1 MHKNFAQKP
10 NFYLVRDSI
19 FLKIMTSLTSILA
32 FRANRQSLTTSIYF
46 SPATLHASVDNQW
59 VDCPGFTLINDI
71 YNWGN
76 NPCNDRAFHCPLKAT
91 MYSLQKISLS
101 AKVFTLFGLLFVVS
115 ANGEGMFLNI
125 K

>member
-19 FLKIMTSLTSILA
+19 FLKIMTSFTSILA

-46 SPATLHASVDNQW
+46 SPAMLHASVDNQW

-71 YNWGN
+71 FIIGVTIL
-76 NPCNDRAFHCPLKAT
+76 AMT
-91 MYSLQKISLS
+91 ELS
-101 AKVFTLFGLLFVVS
+101 TVLWRQRCIPYRKFRFLRKFLHGLDCFLLSRQTEKVCS
-115 ANGEGMFLNI
+115 
-125 K
+125 

>member
-10 NFYLVRDSI
+10 NFYQVRDSI

-46 SPATLHASVDNQW
+46 SPAMLHASVDNQW

-71 YNWGN
+71 FIIGVTIL
-76 NPCNDRAFHCPLKAT
+76 AMT
-91 MYSLQKISLS
+91 ELS
-101 AKVFTLFGLLFVVS
+101 TVLWR
-115 ANGEGMFLNI
+115 
-125 K
+125 